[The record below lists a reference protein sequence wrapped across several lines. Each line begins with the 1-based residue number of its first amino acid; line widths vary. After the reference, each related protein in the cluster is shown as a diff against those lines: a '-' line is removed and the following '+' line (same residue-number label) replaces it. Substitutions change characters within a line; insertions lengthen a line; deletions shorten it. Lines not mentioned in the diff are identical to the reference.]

1 MKRGRLSTDRFP
13 NYMTGALTL
22 SAANTFTTESIAT
35 PIPRLPTGSGATSTI
50 MELLYLEL
58 DVRSTDFLVTADQ
71 VEFGISVGSSPSA
84 VIGINNPSAV
94 LQVSLDYALA
104 TSGSVLLHMPIRHSL
119 QEENG
124 FGFLLAADTIN
135 TTGNSVGMAAATIFR
150 WRLYYRFVNVSLT
163 EYIGIVQ
170 SQSQT

>member
-1 MKRGRLSTDRFP
+1 MSTDRFP
-13 NYMTGALTL
+13 NYMTGLLTL

-35 PIPRLPTGSGATSTI
+35 PIPRLPTGSGASSTI

-58 DVRSTDFLVTADQ
+58 DVRNTDFTTTADE
-71 VEFGISVGSSPSA
+71 VEFGISLGSTPTVVVGIQAASSILNVHLDLTLTTS
-84 VIGINNPSAV
+84 GAV
-94 LQVSLDYALA
+94 LLV
-104 TSGSVLLHMPIRHSL
+104 MPIRHSL

-124 FGFLLAADTIN
+124 FGYLLAADTIN
-135 TTGNSVGMAAATIFR
+135 TTGNSAGMAAATQFR

>member
-13 NYMTGALTL
+13 NYMTGVLTL

-58 DVRSTDFLVTADQ
+58 DARNTDFLVTGDS
-71 VEFGISVGSSPSA
+71 VEFGISVGSTPAS
-84 VIGINNPSAV
+84 VIGIHQAQAV
-94 LQVSLDYALA
+94 LAINLDYALA
-104 TSGSVLLHMPIRHSL
+104 TSGSVLLNMPIRHSL

-135 TTGNSVGMAAATIFR
+135 TTGVSAGMAAATQFR